1 MSKKSKKIVAIF
13 VILFFIIALIGIS
26 IFYVI
31 SSLNPTDDFINGNVC
46 NSTSPCETTRF
57 IVEEGAYP
65 KDTLYKL
72 QDENIIRNADMAYYY
87 NRILGG
93 YDFYAGTYEIPHS
106 QNGINMSLDDI
117 LYYISVPT
125 NAKQDIS
132 TILLDEGDF
141 AKSFARK
148 IAENIEITDLTY
160 ENKDEETIRILQ
172 YWNDPDVVRSYMND
186 YPFLTED
193 IINGDAKILME
204 GYLFPDT
211 YQFLEY
217 SSIDQVT
224 RKILDRTLEIYNE
237 HINEFNNSK
246 LSTHEIFTLASI
258 IQWESGD
265 PEDSTKVAGV
275 FLNRMESPEVEGTG
289 GKLQSTVTACYAFD
303 LTKSECDH
311 IGDSF
316 YITEQEHAYN
326 TYLNEGLPPGPVC
339 CPNEIALN
347 AALNPNQNGNYYYFV
362 ANKCEG
368 GLVFS
373 RTYAEHETNGYK
385 YNVACAE

>member
-1 MSKKSKKIVAIF
+1 MSKKSRKIVAIF

-224 RKILDRTLEIYNE
+224 RKILDRTLDIYE
-237 HINEFNNSK
+237 SHIDEFNNSK
-246 LSTHEIFTLASI
+246 LTTHEIFTLASI
-258 IQWESGD
+258 VQWESGD
-265 PEDSTKVAGV
+265 PEDSKLVAGSL
-275 FLNRMESPEVEGTG
+275 LNRIDNPAHEGTG
-289 GKLQSTVTACYAFD
+289 GRLQSTVTACYAFD
-303 LTKSECDH
+303 LTKSECDEF
-311 IGDSF
+311 GDSTR
-316 YITEQEHAYN
+316 YTETDHVYN
-326 TYLNEGLPPGPVC
+326 TYTIEGFPPGPVC
-339 CPNEIALN
+339 CPNEIAIT
-347 AALNPNQNGNYYYFV
+347 AALNPNQAANYYFFV
-362 ANKCEG
+362 ANMCDG
-368 GLVFS
+368 GTAFS
-373 RTYAEHETNGYK
+373 TTYAQHQANINRY
-385 YNVACAE
+385 YLPCAE